1 MTRAG
6 VAGGSDHDHRGQGAD
21 KDASLDR
28 HLTRAALLEHA
39 AEAEPAP
46 DEDQAT
52 R

>member
-1 MTRAG
+1 MITVGKEPTKTRAWTPPDPVG
-6 VAGGSDHDHRGQGAD
+6 RM
-21 KDASLDR
+21 
-28 HLTRAALLEHA
+28 LEHA